1 MAGTTQLIKEKP
13 MLKKIITLIVTL
25 SAALCF
31 AAALDIN
38 KASEAELDSIK
49 GIGPAT
55 SSKILTERKKASFKD
70 WTDFITRVNG
80 IGETK
85 AAKFSAEGVTVNGL
99 PFKAS
104 APVKKPDAK
113 KAP

>member
-1 MAGTTQLIKEKP
+1 
-13 MLKKIITLIVTL
+13 MLKKIITLVVTL

-55 SSKILTERKKASFKD
+55 SGKILAERKKASFKD
-70 WTDFITRVNG
+70 WADFITRVQG
-80 IGETK
+80 IGAVK
-85 AAKFSAEGVTVNGL
+85 AARFSAEGVTVNGL

-104 APVKKPDAK
+104 AAGKAPEAK

>member
-1 MAGTTQLIKEKP
+1 
-13 MLKKIITLIVTL
+13 MLKKIITLIVAL

-55 SSKILTERKKASFKD
+55 SSKILAERKKASFKD
-70 WTDFITRVNG
+70 WSDFIARVQG
-80 IGETK
+80 IGEAN
-85 AAKFSAEGVTVNGL
+85 AARFSAEGVTVNDL
-99 PFKAS
+99 SFKAT
-104 APVKKPDAK
+104 APGKKPEAK
-113 KAP
+113 ETP